1 MVNDDASKDKH
12 GIVMSNVFTSSFLE
26 KLGVRPTESMPDL
39 SRTSLNDEIEYDL
52 YGYKLNESSKM
63 DESYPDA
70 DSNPNPK
77 FRSIQFYIKNKSQIH
92 PKFLQKLNT
101 LNSYSASSD
110 INLSDQLEAEFLLK
124 TLKPISRHKLIQAP
138 DKPAKSGKAEKT
150 QKPFAYSSPQEEG
163 VSSNQKNMEFTFGKR
178 KAENKV
184 FKKVYR
190 VSVPLDFEKA

>member
-1 MVNDDASKDKH
+1 MMK
-12 GIVMSNVFTSSFLE
+12 SNMTYTDINLTRVQKWMKVTLMPTQIQIQSSVAFSFTL
-26 KLGVRPTESMPDL
+26 
-39 SRTSLNDEIEYDL
+39 
-52 YGYKLNESSKM
+52 
-63 DESYPDA
+63 
-70 DSNPNPK
+70 
-77 FRSIQFYIKNKSQIH
+77 KNKSQIH